1 MARILG
7 LDYGDKRI
15 GVSLSDPLRLIA
27 SPHKVL
33 KNEGISK
40 LLKDLEKII
49 NEKTIDTIV
58 IGLPINLKGND
69 TSQTLKVRR
78 LKSQIETLNVKTFF
92 EDERLSS
99 AVAKR
104 SMINQRIK
112 TGHNKSIIDK
122 RAASIILQQF
132 LNKENKW
139 AIRKP
144 HQKYGV

>member
-27 SPHKVL
+27 SPHTVL

-40 LLKDLEKII
+40 LLKDLKRII

-78 LKSQIETLNVKTFF
+78 LKSQIETLNVKIFF

-99 AVAKR
+99 SMAKK
-104 SMINQRIK
+104 SMIIQRIK
-112 TGHNKSIIDK
+112 TGQNKSMVDK

-132 LNKENKW
+132 LNKRNK
-139 AIRKP
+139 
-144 HQKYGV
+144 

>member
-15 GVSLSDPLRLIA
+15 GASLSDPLRLIA
-27 SPHKVL
+27 SPHTVL

-40 LLKDLEKII
+40 LLQDLKKII

-69 TSQTLKVRR
+69 TLQTLKIRKI
-78 LKSQIETLNVKTFF
+78 KSQIESLNVKIFF

-99 AVAKR
+99 SMAKK
-104 SMINQRIK
+104 SMIIQRIK
-112 TGHNKSIIDK
+112 TGQNKSMVDK

-132 LNKENKW
+132 LNKRNK
-139 AIRKP
+139 
-144 HQKYGV
+144 

>member
-27 SPHKVL
+27 SPHTVL

-40 LLKDLEKII
+40 LLKDLKKII

-78 LKSQIETLNVKTFF
+78 LKSQIETLNVKIFF

-99 AVAKR
+99 SIAKK
-104 SMINQRIK
+104 SMIMQKIK
-112 TGHNKSIIDK
+112 TGHNKNTVDK

-132 LNKENKW
+132 LNKENK
-139 AIRKP
+139 
-144 HQKYGV
+144 

>member
-27 SPHKVL
+27 SPHTVL

-40 LLKDLEKII
+40 LLKDLKRII

-78 LKSQIETLNVKTFF
+78 LKSEIETLNVKIFF

-99 AVAKR
+99 SMAKK
-104 SMINQRIK
+104 SMIIQNMK
-112 TGHNKSIIDK
+112 TGHNKSLVDK

-132 LNKENKW
+132 LNKENK
-139 AIRKP
+139 
-144 HQKYGV
+144 

>member
-27 SPHKVL
+27 SPHTVL

-40 LLKDLEKII
+40 LLKDLKKII

-69 TSQTLKVRR
+69 TSQTLKVRK
-78 LKSQIETLNVKTFF
+78 LKSQIETLNVK
-92 EDERLSS
+92 
-99 AVAKR
+99 
-104 SMINQRIK
+104 I
-112 TGHNKSIIDK
+112 
-122 RAASIILQQF
+122 F
-132 LNKENKW
+132 LKMRDCHLLW
-139 AIRKP
+139 
-144 HQKYGV
+144 QKNR

>member
-27 SPHKVL
+27 SPHTVL

-40 LLKDLEKII
+40 LLKDLKNII
-49 NEKTIDTIV
+49 NEKRIDTIV

-99 AVAKR
+99 SMAKK
-104 SMINQRIK
+104 SMIIQRIK
-112 TGHNKSIIDK
+112 TGYNKSIVDK

-132 LNKENKW
+132 LNKQNK
-139 AIRKP
+139 
-144 HQKYGV
+144 

>member
-27 SPHKVL
+27 SPHTVL

-40 LLKDLEKII
+40 LLKDLKKII

-78 LKSQIETLNVKTFF
+78 LKSQIETLNVKIFLKMR
-92 EDERLSS
+92 DCLLM
-99 AVAKR
+99 AKK
-104 SMINQRIK
+104 SMIIQKIK
-112 TGHNKSIIDK
+112 TGHNKSIVDK

-132 LNKENKW
+132 LNKENK
-139 AIRKP
+139 
-144 HQKYGV
+144 

>member
-1 MARILG
+1 MARVLG

-27 SPHKVL
+27 SPHTVL

-40 LLKDLEKII
+40 LLKDLKKII

-69 TSQTLKVRR
+69 TSQTVKVRR
-78 LKSQIETLNVKTFF
+78 LKSQIETLNIKTFF

-99 AVAKR
+99 SMAKK
-104 SMINQRIK
+104 SMIMQRIK
-112 TGHNKSIIDK
+112 TGHNKSLIDK

-132 LNKENKW
+132 LNKENK
-139 AIRKP
+139 
-144 HQKYGV
+144 